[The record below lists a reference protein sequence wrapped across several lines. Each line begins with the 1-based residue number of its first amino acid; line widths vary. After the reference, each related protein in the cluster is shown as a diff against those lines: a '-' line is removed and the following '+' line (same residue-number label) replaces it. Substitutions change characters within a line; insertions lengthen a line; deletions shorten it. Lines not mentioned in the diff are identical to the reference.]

1 MSNKPLLTIVT
12 PTLGNYSAYWLEQL
26 LAIKG
31 NVQFILVYPPEV
43 KIRDIDDPRVTILI
57 SPYKGE
63 MPQRF
68 VALLNAKG
76 EYVLALD
83 DDDFVH
89 PDVCELISQYFTRF
103 PESWVLR
110 LQKLNIDIN
119 NVERIKQ
126 PWEEIY
132 DINQLEICKK
142 TPENPYPYDKG
153 NYKGLLE
160 VPIAPLNKNFD
171 LRYLFWPFVTRKD
184 NEGYH
189 FENFNNIVWRN
200 DLIQKAL
207 PELSKATKV
216 MGAATWIPSTGFDR
230 LSGLFV
236 QANFF
241 EPDSIIGHWMPK
253 PEQIRYI
260 DKDPAL
266 KPPRFHVFS
275 DVLLV
280 KYFPQ
285 YGYLWNLF
293 FTKLYS
299 VPRTVG
305 KTIRWKMKKK

>member
-31 NVQFILVYPPEV
+31 KVQFILVYPPEA
-43 KIRDIDDPRVTILI
+43 KIKDIDDPRVTILI

-103 PESWVLR
+103 SESWVLR

-126 PWEEIY
+126 PWEEVP
-132 DINQLEICKK
+132 DINQLDICKK
-142 TPENPYPYDKG
+142 TPENPYPYEKG

-171 LRYLFWPFVTRKD
+171 LRYLVWPFVTRKD

-241 EPDSIIGHWMPK
+241 EPDTIIGHWMPK